1 MFNKHWRCDEVK
13 YLNRSSVSASVEK
26 KYTTDHTQNQENYN
40 EKRQSSN
47 ANIQMNHIL
56 ITVVLSDDFE
66 TVIIK
71 MLQQSI
77 TNSLEINK

>member
-1 MFNKHWRCDEVK
+1 MFNKQWRCDEVK